1 MTLSEFIVTVMIA
14 ALVGII
20 GEALARR
27 HAPFGCLGATV
38 LGFLAIYLVTDV
50 LGVHIIGEP
59 SLDGVP
65 LITSIIA
72 AAILVAI
79 WSAFA
84 YRRVYGYSR
93 RNGYSR
99 RSSRWW

>member
-14 ALVGII
+14 ALVGIV

-27 HAPFGCLGATV
+27 HAPMGCLGATI
-38 LGFLAIYLVTDV
+38 LGFIAIALVNNV
-50 LGVHIIGEP
+50 LRLHILGEP
-59 SLDGVP
+59 SIDGVP

-72 AAILVAI
+72 AAILAAI

-84 YRRVYGYSR
+84 YRRVYAY
-93 RNGYSR
+93 
-99 RSSRWW
+99 SSRHYRRTHSWW

>member
-1 MTLSEFIVTVMIA
+1 MTLSEFIVTIMIA
-14 ALVGII
+14 ALVGIV

-27 HAPFGCLGATV
+27 HAPMGCLGATI
-38 LGFLAIYLVTDV
+38 LGFIAIALVNNV
-50 LGVHIIGEP
+50 LKLHILGEP
-59 SLDGVP
+59 SIDGVP

-84 YRRVYGYSR
+84 YRRVYAYSSR
-93 RNGYSR
+93 RYR
-99 RSSRWW
+99 RTRSWW